1 MLIRYFRKLNTLT
14 PILLFLTGGVLWAE
28 VWFMQDPVFFPPVA
42 SSGPLFRMM
51 IPAFS
56 SFPQLSWF
64 AAFAFLFLQAI
75 LINHIVTTHG
85 IVERHSFLTSLVYM
99 MLMSVSE
106 GLLCMN
112 PVLFSNFFMLLA
124 LNKVFKIYSEEGQTV
139 EVFNVGM
146 LIGIAGMFY
155 SPAWVFLLLL
165 IISLF
170 IFYLID
176 LRSLS
181 AAVMGFLFPFVFF
194 GLYLFVADLPL
205 SLAERFEITW
215 GWPWN
220 SFRQLFVVGKLL
232 AGFIAALS
240 ALSVFHLLAISIPDK
255 PIRLRKRLR
264 VLVYFFFVAVLAM
277 FFTGGMAPF
286 HIGLLFIPVS
296 ILLAGF
302 FHQIDR
308 MVIAEV
314 LFTVLTGLII
324 AGKVIALAGF
334 LTL

>member
-14 PILLFLTGGVLWAE
+14 PVLLFLTGGVLWAE
-28 VWFMQDPVFFPPVA
+28 VWFARDPVFFPPVA
-42 SSGPLFRMM
+42 ASGPLFRLMV
-51 IPAFS
+51 PAFS
-56 SFPQLSWF
+56 AFPQLSWF
-64 AAFAFLFLQAI
+64 AAFAFLFLQAV
-75 LINHIVTTHG
+75 LINHIVTAHG
-85 IVERHSFLTSLVYM
+85 IVERHSFLTSLVYV

-112 PVLFSNFFMLLA
+112 PVLFSNFFLLLA
-124 LNKVFKIYSEEGQTV
+124 LNKVFKIYSEEGQSV

-146 LIGIAGMFY
+146 LIGIAGLFY
-155 SPAWVFLLLL
+155 SPAWVFSLLLVV
-165 IISLF
+165 SLF
-170 IFYLID
+170 IFYLVD
-176 LRSLS
+176 LRSLL
-181 AAVMGFLFPFVFF
+181 AAVMGFLFPFVFY
-194 GLYLFVADLPL
+194 GLYLFVADLPFSFAT
-205 SLAERFEITW
+205 SLIISWE
-215 GWPWN
+215 WPWN
-220 SFRQLFVVGKLL
+220 SFKTLLMVGKVL

-264 VLVYFFFVAVLAM
+264 VLVYLFFVALLAM
-277 FFTGGMAPF
+277 FFTSGEAPF

-296 ILLAGF
+296 VLLAGF

-314 LFTVLTGLII
+314 LFTVLTGLIV
-324 AGKVIALAGF
+324 AGKLIALAGF